1 MSYTTA
7 ENKHSLFMIL
17 IQANTSF
24 QSWYISFKY
33 FWPAILTISELP
45 IFSIVMA
52 KVPFLVPQLRFYL
65 VALFL
70 MYTSQDVN

>member
-7 ENKHSLFMIL
+7 ENQHSLFMIL

-24 QSWYISFKY
+24 QNWYISFKY
-33 FWPAILTISELP
+33 FWPAILTTSELS
-45 IFSIVMA
+45 IFSVVIA

-65 VALFL
+65 VALSF
-70 MYTSQDVN
+70 MYTSQDDN